1 MYVKQVKIILDKLDT
16 FIINN
21 IDTQLFASKQKK
33 TQGLLKK
40 DIFKIVISE
49 KFLSNI

>member
-1 MYVKQVKIILDKLDT
+1 MYIKQVKIILDKLNT
-16 FIINN
+16 FTINN
-21 IDTQLFASKQKK
+21 VDTQLFVSNQKK

-40 DIFKIVISE
+40 NIFKIVISE